1 MSLGTLLNLP
11 GLQFPK
17 DDDIYLQR
25 ILLGITDTEIYMK
38 HVNVAYDKAGYT
50 VIATII
56 TTTHGCERL
65 DSNTK
70 EPQKRRETRMAGCHL
85 KCWIVRKTRICFV
98 VSVQQTL
105 LQEKSSDPESWGTEY

>member
-38 HVNVAYDKAGYT
+38 HVNVAYDKGWIYGNCYRHYYNPRMREVGLKYKGTSEKETDTYGRLPFEMLDRQKNKDMFCCFCSANTSAG
-50 VIATII
+50 
-56 TTTHGCERL
+56 
-65 DSNTK
+65 K
-70 EPQKRRETRMAGCHL
+70 ELGS
-85 KCWIVRKTRICFV
+85 RK
-98 VSVQQTL
+98 L
-105 LQEKSSDPESWGTEY
+105 GN